1 MTFIKLFE
9 EFTETPKNTPL
20 IYKDDNLEVKVA
32 TTFDSS
38 KEQGKSTNW
47 CSNNKG
53 GFYSH
58 NKTANMFRFNFSD
71 GYKLRLTWDYITQRA
86 SHLGSYSGGTHWGQG
101 GIVDGE
107 KQYYDVFRP
116 EDDSEPFLIDWK
128 SDEKREIVDRIQ
140 SIPQEAIDKVHQYQD
155 KMSRY
160 KSENLNKMYKEIEK
174 IRVIDVE
181 ETKSDSDWYDNSF
194 KITITYLGKEYKL
207 EMFFNSKDRCGFRSD
222 EFDKAFKH
230 KYVKYGRELSSYLFD
245 KTMEFCKKNN
255 ISINKSSFKERDDEF
270 DDD

>member
-1 MTFIKLFE
+1 MKFIRLFE

-20 IYKDDNLEVKVA
+20 LYKDDNLEVKVS
-32 TTFDSS
+32 TTFDSTKQQNKNTS
-38 KEQGKSTNW
+38 W
-47 CSNNKG
+47 CSSNPD

-58 NKTANMFRFNFSD
+58 NKTANMYRFNFSD

-107 KQYYDVFRP
+107 RQYYDVFRP

-128 SDEKREIVDRIQ
+128 SDKKREIVDRIQ

-174 IRVIDVE
+174 IKVVDVK
-181 ETKSDSDWYDNSF
+181 ETQSDRDWYNNHFIVS
-194 KITITYLGKEYKL
+194 ISYLGNKYVLDL
-207 EMFFNSKDRCGFRSD
+207 EFNNKYQFYFSSK
-222 EFDKAFKH
+222 EFDEAFKH
-230 KYVKYGRELSSYLFD
+230 KYAKYGRELSSYLFD

-255 ISINKSSFKERDDEF
+255 INTIKN
-270 DDD
+270 

>member
-1 MTFIKLFE
+1 MNFIKLFE
-9 EFTETPKNTPL
+9 EFTETSKNTPL
-20 IYKDDNLEVKVA
+20 LYKDDNLEVKVA
-32 TTFDSS
+32 TTFDSV
-38 KEQGKSTNW
+38 KQQNKDTNW
-47 CSNNKG
+47 CSTNPG
-53 GFYSH
+53 GFYAH
-58 NKTANMFRFNFSD
+58 NKTANMYRFNFSD

-128 SDEKREIVDRIQ
+128 SDRKREIVDRIQ

-174 IRVIDVE
+174 IRVIDVK
-181 ETKSDSDWYDNSF
+181 ETQSDRDWYNNHFIVS
-194 KITITYLGKEYKL
+194 ISYLGNKYVL
-207 EMFFNSKDRCGFRSD
+207 NFSFNDKNQFGFSSK
-222 EFDKAFKH
+222 EFDKAFKN
-230 KYVKYGRELSSYLFD
+230 KYARYGRELSGYLFD
-245 KTMEFCKKNN
+245 KVMEFCKKNN
-255 ISINKSSFKERDDEF
+255 INIKKKVDQESD
-270 DDD
+270 

>member
-1 MTFIKLFE
+1 MNFIKLFE

-20 IYKDDNLEVKVA
+20 LYKDDNLEVKVA
-32 TTFDSS
+32 ATFDSS
-38 KEQGKSTNW
+38 KQQNKNTSW
-47 CSNNKG
+47 CSTSPG

-128 SDEKREIVDRIQ
+128 SDRKREIVDRIQ

-160 KSENLNKMYKEIEK
+160 KSENLNKLYKEIEK
-174 IRVIDVE
+174 IKVIDVKE
-181 ETKSDSDWYDNSF
+181 DQPDDWYHNSL
-194 KITITYLGKEYKL
+194 KVTITYLGNKYVHDFKL
-207 EMFFNSKDRCGFRSD
+207 NNKNSFFFRSN

-255 ISINKSSFKERDDEF
+255 ISINKPKSEEDEE
-270 DDD
+270 